1 MSFILGPFT
10 DFQKCRILIFISYEF
25 YHWQSTVLYLLK
37 TRLRNIKGYEKRKLA
52 PPKSEKDVCSS
63 DLGEKEVEELHAE
76 LLREVM
82 RKKINLAA
90 IKELQESTFHSR
102 RCSIQ
107 ELKAPEKNI
116 VDEIVAKFPFFKEHD
131 CAYCISCFRLV
142 GQKENCGGKQVLSLV
157 CAILP
162 NDPSLDVHLF
172 ASMTLSKGDYIFT
185 VGGSIFKLIHCS

>member
-25 YHWQSTVLYLLK
+25 YHWQGTVLYLLK

-90 IKELQESTFHSR
+90 IKELRENTFHSR

-131 CAYCISCFRLV
+131 CVVSEILRHVISLLYILF
-142 GQKENCGGKQVLSLV
+142 QVSGPKRKLLRQTGIIV
-157 CAILP
+157 
-162 NDPSLDVHLF
+162 
-172 ASMTLSKGDYIFT
+172 SMCHIAK
-185 VGGSIFKLIHCS
+185 